1 MLYGAMNSPLKPLLD
16 EMKAIA
22 ELKFDYLELAM
33 DPPYCDSK
41 NLKKQQPHIV
51 EALKQYNLGLVCH
64 LPTFLSTAD
73 LTYRIRQASIEETL
87 ASLEVAAEL
96 EPLKV
101 VLHPSYVT
109 GLGSFLPELTRQYAM
124 ESLEIFVQKAQGL
137 GLCLCLENMIPRTQW
152 LVNPEEFVDVLDQF
166 PTLKL
171 LLDIGHAHINDP
183 KGKKCLRFIEMFSG
197 RIGHL
202 HVSDHFGKEDQ
213 HLPIGEGVINF
224 SKIAAALKAIG
235 YDDTITLEVFT
246 GDRDDLKVSKIK
258 MEATF
263 RKS

>member
-1 MLYGAMNSPLKPLLD
+1 
-16 EMKAIA
+16 
-22 ELKFDYLELAM
+22 
-33 DPPYCDSK
+33 
-41 NLKKQQPHIV
+41 
-51 EALKQYNLGLVCH
+51 
-64 LPTFLSTAD
+64 
-73 LTYRIRQASIEETL
+73 
-87 ASLEVAAEL
+87 
-96 EPLKV
+96 
-101 VLHPSYVT
+101 
-109 GLGSFLPELTRQYAM
+109 M
-124 ESLEIFVQKAQGL
+124 ESLEIFVQKAQVL

-197 RIGHL
+197 RVGHL

-246 GDRDDLKVSKIK
+246 GDRDDLKVSKMK

>member
-22 ELKFDYLELAM
+22 ALKFDYLELAM
-33 DPPYCDSK
+33 DPPYCDSR
-41 NLKKQQPHIV
+41 NLKEQQPHMV

-73 LTYRIRQASIEETL
+73 LTYRIRQASVEETL

-96 EPLKV
+96 KPLKV

-109 GLGSFLPELTRQYAM
+109 GLGAFLPELTRQYAM
-124 ESLEIFVQKAQGL
+124 ESLEIFVRKAQAL

-152 LVNPEEFVDVLDQF
+152 LVNPEEFVDVLDKF

-183 KGKKCLRFIEMFSG
+183 KGKKCLRFIEMFSD

-213 HLPIGEGVINF
+213 HLPIGEGVIHF

-246 GDRDDLKVSKIK
+246 GDRDDLKVSKLK
-258 MEATF
+258 MEAIF
-263 RKS
+263 RES